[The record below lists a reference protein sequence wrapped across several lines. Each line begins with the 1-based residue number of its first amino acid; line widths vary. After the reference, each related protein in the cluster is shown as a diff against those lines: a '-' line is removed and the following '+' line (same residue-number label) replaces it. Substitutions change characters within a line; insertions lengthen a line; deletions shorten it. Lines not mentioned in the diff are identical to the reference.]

1 MLRYFLFALKFNYDF
16 FFEYMFVRNNC
27 QIIFMIVKL
36 DLHVVKSVD
45 KLSPSEKFVA
55 VVKSLYSLLESIS
68 KYHSVEEINVP
79 LLK

>member
-1 MLRYFLFALKFNYDF
+1 
-16 FFEYMFVRNNC
+16 
-27 QIIFMIVKL
+27 MIVKL